1 MNNMFLFAALLHLK
15 ETKNPPICQAA
26 NRGNENYG
34 LYDGTYFTISCLP
47 MTYDNVYPLFISL
60 SQNFFCYAVEPC
72 FSVFKS

>member
-1 MNNMFLFAALLHLK
+1 MPSGK
-15 ETKNPPICQAA
+15 Q
-26 NRGNENYG
+26 RDENYG